1 MDAVS
6 SAVEKVKQ
14 FAISSQNS
22 VNGLLHHLQNSY
34 SRNPIEILK
43 RLQREAFSD
52 LMKLRDRQD
61 KVERVLSFYKT
72 SKGSPFHEASTHVRG
87 EVDFLGAILMMRDID
102 SQHLNAL
109 DRAGV
114 RTGITSRF
122 IFETSLGQNDSLV
135 AELIA
140 RATGNG
146 YFGDIS
152 GIPLSLAKL
161 FYAANVSDW
170 CSATAIP
177 VGAQCRDFNITRNSS
192 QQRQGLTYISSFEP
206 PLLSQHNGSAIGVTV
221 RKSNVV
227 ASLAQSVS
235 GLEMPV
241 GSDGFGHCFNTFGQ
255 VVCQLPR
262 GIKLSLMGLH
272 QVPKVLD
279 YRLSLG
285 VLTIPVGFLQRHETL
300 ERTVEAD
307 AAAPCLRMNIPVMP
321 STRSIAL
328 KLESELDESTRVG
341 GWIEMQNSN
350 YKHLRWAV
358 TVSDNFEDD
367 IGWGVSLS
375 GIKNPRGR
383 DQYQFESFA
392 DLSLGKRF
400 NLKPGVAYV
409 VDGDAKILALMLR
422 CNWSL

>member
-1 MDAVS
+1 MDVVT
-6 SAVEKVKQ
+6 SAVEKVKG
-14 FAISSQNS
+14 FAISSQNL
-22 VNGLLHHLQNSY
+22 VNGLLNRPQNSY
-34 SRNPIEILK
+34 SHNPFIFDKVGASIGSDKLHVGALQLFPWHYFQIEILK

-72 SKGSPFHEASTHVRG
+72 SKGSPFQEASTHVRG
-87 EVDFLGAILMMRDID
+87 EVDFLGGILMMRDID
-102 SQHLNAL
+102 SQNLDAL

-114 RTGITSRF
+114 TTGITSRF

-140 RATGNG
+140 SETGNG
-146 YFGDIS
+146 NLGDIS
-152 GIPLSLAKL
+152 GIPLSLTKL
-161 FYAANVSDW
+161 LYTANVSDW

-177 VGAQCRDFNITRNSS
+177 VGAQCRDFDITRNSF
-192 QQRQGLTYISSFEP
+192 QQGKGLTYISSFEP

-221 RKSNVV
+221 RKPNVV

-235 GLEMPV
+235 GLRMPL

-255 VVCQLPR
+255 VVCLLPR
-262 GIKLSLMGLH
+262 GIRLSLMGLH

-279 YRLSLG
+279 HRLSLG
-285 VLTIPVGFLQRHETL
+285 ALTIPSLM
-300 ERTVEAD
+300 TVQ
-307 AAAPCLRMNIPVMP
+307 
-321 STRSIAL
+321 
-328 KLESELDESTRVG
+328 KLEVG
-341 GWIEMQNSN
+341 LRLQNSN

-358 TVSDNFEDD
+358 TVSDNPQDD

-375 GIKNPRGR
+375 GIEGPRGW

-400 NLKPGVAYV
+400 NLKP
-409 VDGDAKILALMLR
+409 R
-422 CNWSL
+422 CCICGGWRCQNTRPYASM